1 MFCSGCGQAMQA
13 FEQVCPKCGRPVPPV
28 PLARPQLYSRVQR
41 HIQTVAILWIIWAV
55 WSVVGWLIA
64 LPFVAGVFG
73 GWGTWGHG
81 HHGYYTFG
89 PGFPFPHMMWISG
102 FITVLIVGRSLLAVA
117 TGIGLLRR
125 APWARTLA
133 IVTAFLT
140 LIKPLTGTVLAIY
153 TLWVL
158 LPAPSGQEYEQIALP

>member
-13 FEQVCPKCGRPVPPV
+13 FEQVCPRCGRPVPPM
-28 PLARPQLYSRVQR
+28 PLARPPAYSRVQR
-41 HIQTVAILWIIWAV
+41 HLQTVAILWMVWAA

-64 LPFVAGVFG
+64 LPFVAAAFG
-73 GWGTWGHG
+73 GWGVWGHG
-81 HHGYYTFG
+81 GHHFFLFG
-89 PGFPFPHMMWISG
+89 PGFPFPPVWWLPG
-102 FITVLIVGRSLLAVA
+102 FITVLVFGRALLAFI
-117 TGIGLLRR
+117 TGIGLLRH

-140 LIKPLTGTVLAIY
+140 IIKPLTGTVLSIY

-158 LPAPSGQEYEQIALP
+158 LPAPSSQEYEQIAVP

>member
-1 MFCSGCGQAMQA
+1 M
-13 FEQVCPKCGRPVPPV
+13 
-28 PLARPQLYSRVQR
+28 PLARPQFYSRVQR
-41 HIQTVAILWIIWAV
+41 HIQTVSILWIVWAA

-73 GWGTWGHG
+73 GWGVWGRGHG
-81 HHGYYTFG
+81 YHAFG
-89 PGFPFPHMMWISG
+89 PGFPFPHMMWIPEV
-102 FITVLIVGRSLLAVA
+102 ITALIFGRALLAVI

-140 LIKPLTGTVLAIY
+140 LIKPLTGTVLSIY

-158 LPAPSGQEYEQIALP
+158 LPAPSGQEYEQIAVS